1 VAIPNA
7 LWYPINI
14 LQQKIHG
21 ALDNLKEGRKKDI
34 LKCDENVFHSYPFKL
49 SALNLNVAFK
59 SRSTI
64 FLTIVRAQMIM
75 NPILLFY
82 PSS

>member
-34 LKCDENVFHSYPFKL
+34 LNVMKMSFILIL
-49 SALNLNVAFK
+49 SNCQH
-59 SRSTI
+59 
-64 FLTIVRAQMIM
+64 LT
-75 NPILLFY
+75 
-82 PSS
+82 